1 MKIFLSY
8 AREDKDRVLE
18 LYRKLKENGYDAW
31 IDVDK
36 IFPGQDWDLE
46 IKKAIKSS
54 DVVILCLTKISV
66 YKRGYV
72 QRELKQ
78 ALDLFQEKLE
88 GDIFIIP
95 ARLDECNP
103 PEILSKWQYVD
114 LFSEDGYQKLLK
126 ALELKVNQ
134 LQTITSEVSTNTG
147 ERNTS
152 KIELVRLQQVAE
164 QLFDHANQALQEN
177 QETLTPALQG
187 LETTKQAVEK
197 MIGIFHRQRSRGFFT
212 RHEAYLNEII
222 QNNKSDNP
230 EILKITKELLE
241 IVGDLI
247 EIFYSYAEESDGTL
261 ISKSNIFRKELL
273 LDTNSVNNLSF
284 FGKYL
289 EGIRIRVEQISRIIG
304 KLSAMNE

>member
-8 AREDKDRVLE
+8 AREDQDRVLD
-18 LYRKLKENGYDAW
+18 LYRKLKEDGYDAW
-31 IDVDK
+31 IDGDK
-36 IFPGQDWDLE
+36 LLPGQDWDLE
-46 IKKAIKSS
+46 IKNAIKSS

-66 YKRGYV
+66 NKRGYV
-72 QRELKQ
+72 QREMKQ

-103 PEILSKWQYVD
+103 PETLSKWQYVD
-114 LFSEDGYQKLLK
+114 LFSEDGHQKLLK
-126 ALELKVNQ
+126 ALELKSSQ
-134 LQTITSEVSTNTG
+134 FQTLTTEAG

-177 QETLTPALQG
+177 QEALTPALQG

-197 MIGIFHRQRSRGFFT
+197 MVGIFHRQRSRGFFT
-212 RHEAYLNEII
+212 RHEAYLHEIL
-222 QNNKSDNP
+222 QKHDSDHT
-230 EILKITKELLE
+230 ELLKITEELRK
-241 IVGDLI
+241 IVDDLI
-247 EIFYSYAEESDGTL
+247 EIFYSYAKEYDGRL
-261 ISKSNIFRKELL
+261 ISKSNILRKEML
-273 LDTNSVNNLSF
+273 LDMDSIESLSF
-284 FGKYL
+284 FERYL
-289 EGIRIRVEQISRIIG
+289 EGIRIRVERISRIIG

>member
-18 LYRKLKENGYDAW
+18 LCRKLKENGYDAW

-72 QRELKQ
+72 QREMKQ

-114 LFSEDGYQKLLK
+114 LFSEDGYQNYLKL
-126 ALELKVNQ
+126 
-134 LQTITSEVSTNTG
+134 
-147 ERNTS
+147 
-152 KIELVRLQQVAE
+152 
-164 QLFDHANQALQEN
+164 
-177 QETLTPALQG
+177 
-187 LETTKQAVEK
+187 
-197 MIGIFHRQRSRGFFT
+197 
-212 RHEAYLNEII
+212 
-222 QNNKSDNP
+222 
-230 EILKITKELLE
+230 
-241 IVGDLI
+241 
-247 EIFYSYAEESDGTL
+247 
-261 ISKSNIFRKELL
+261 
-273 LDTNSVNNLSF
+273 
-284 FGKYL
+284 
-289 EGIRIRVEQISRIIG
+289 
-304 KLSAMNE
+304 

>member
-103 PEILSKWQYVD
+103 PETLSKWQYVD
-114 LFSEDGYQKLLK
+114 LFSEDGHQKLLN
-126 ALELKVNQ
+126 ALELKSSQ
-134 LQTITSEVSTNTG
+134 LQTLTTEAG

-273 LDTNSVNNLSF
+273 LDTNSVKNLSF